1 MPHLAKPS
9 CQPTQAPARCQ
20 FHGTTLVTPR
30 GRVYADHIGG
40 WFRVTPTHTT
50 YVHDDHGQLQPLS
63 NSADEARRT
72 HLYALDRQAGLIG
85 DSEDAYLLA
94 QDQLREAQQAVRDA
108 ERAVAACQQVLLA
121 TLPPQQVPQ

>member
-1 MPHLAKPS
+1 MQHLAQPNS
-9 CQPTQAPARCQ
+9 QPTQAPARCT
-20 FHGTTLVTPR
+20 FHGNILVTPR
-30 GRVYADHIGG
+30 GRLYVDRTGT
-40 WFRVTPTHTT
+40 WFSLTPAHVN

-63 NSADEARRT
+63 DSADEARRT

-85 DSEDAYLLA
+85 DSEDAFLLA

-108 ERAVAACQQVLLA
+108 ERAVAACQQALLA